1 MSTKRFISLTI
12 PILIGLTPIIFASCV
27 GVPDLSTEMSHQG
40 RLLDSTGAPVVD
52 GNYNFRY
59 RIYHAATSGTPV
71 YTETKTVAVSDGLFD
86 TTLGTTGVI
95 TPDIFAQPS
104 WIEIAVNGETLTPR
118 QKLLGA
124 PYAFS
129 LAAGA
134 VVQGGV
140 PITRTF
146 SGVENTGSVL
156 TVWNDNSGIKGGH
169 SLVVLNQAA
178 AEGINR
184 DTVAALWVKAAGGNT
199 SASPY
204 SGAYGAIVTS
214 DKYRGLYAKGGTIDE
229 IGSDYAAGVFSSD
242 YGIILEGGGVC
253 HGCAMAYFAQNAGA
267 DAIQPGDFVAALGV
281 AVDPDLNV
289 PVMMV
294 AKASRAD
301 EAIVGVASTAVSRA
315 PVEERQGIRTG
326 GFDPRAGQAAPGEYL
341 SVVVQG
347 LVQARVGEVQVQAGD
362 WLTFQDSALAAAP
375 AGSVG
380 LARAMSTPDPDG
392 MVWVLYNGQ

>member
-1 MSTKRFISLTI
+1 MSTRRLFTIAI
-12 PILIGLTPIIFASCV
+12 PIILALTPLIFASCI
-27 GVPDLSTEMSHQG
+27 GVPDLDPEMSHQG

-52 GNYNFRY
+52 GNYTFRY
-59 RIYHAATSGTPV
+59 RIYHAATGSTPV

-86 TTLGTTGVI
+86 TTLGITGVI

-146 SGVENTGSVL
+146 SGVENTGAAL
-156 TVWNDNSGIKGGH
+156 TVWNDNASAGGGNG
-169 SLVVLNQAA
+169 LFVINQAA
-178 AEGINR
+178 PEVTIGEHPGVP
-184 DTVAALWVKAAGGNT
+184 VAALQAVAAGGQNDT
-199 SASPY
+199 LPY
-204 SGAYGAIVTS
+204 SGSFGAIVRS
-214 DKYRGLYAKGGTIDE
+214 ENYRGMYVKGAPSWVAATFDSDNGILLIGGGTC
-229 IGSDYAAGVFSSD
+229 V
-242 YGIILEGGGVC
+242 
-253 HGCAMAYFAQNAGA
+253 GCTLAYFAQNAGT

-289 PVMMV
+289 PVLQV
-294 AKASRAD
+294 VKAASAAD
-301 EAIVGVASTAVSRA
+301 AVVGVASTAMRRTPVS
-315 PVEERQGIRTG
+315 VNYGVKIG
-326 GFDPRAGQAAPGEYL
+326 GFDARDGVSATGEYL

-362 WLTFQDSALAAAP
+362 WLTIQDGTLAAAP
-375 AGSVG
+375 AGSGG
-380 LARAMSTPDPDG
+380 LARAMSTPEPDG